1 MEGLMDGVR
10 KLPED
15 SSLYIDLIRGEE
27 MPEVRVCIRLVDV
40 DEAVTLVFGEG
51 TDIVEGCFSPDIEI
65 EMDSKILEK
74 ILQGK
79 ADAFALAARA
89 RGDEVRPVE
98 FKINNLEA
106 LESGKAL
113 LTYLFAPGKAGKVK
127 MRRLCEELA
136 GEAHGAHPIPL
147 AYWDGFRSS
156 WYLVKAGETLNREGE
171 ADPWPQMFIV
181 LKGRGRAKV
190 HDEEFEIEPKTAIYI
205 PKDGIHQIFAMEDV
219 ELIWISW
226 QSY

>member
-1 MEGLMDGVR
+1 MEDLMDGMR
-10 KLPED
+10 KLLEE
-15 SSLYIDLIRGEE
+15 SSLYIDLIRGGEGLE
-27 MPEVRVCIRLVDV
+27 IRVCLKLVDV
-40 DEAVTLVFGEG
+40 DEAATLVFGEE
-51 TDIVEGCFSPDIEI
+51 TYILEGCVSPDIEI
-65 EMDSKILEK
+65 EVESEILAK

-79 ADAFALAARA
+79 ADAFALAARG
-89 RGDEVRPVE
+89 RGDESRPLE

-113 LTYLFAPGKAGKVK
+113 LTYLFAPGKIGKVK

-147 AYWDGFRSS
+147 VYWNGLRSS

-171 ADPWPQMFIV
+171 TDPWPQMFIV

-205 PKDGIHQIFAMEDV
+205 PKDSIHQIFAEEDV